1 MATINGIEQGV
12 SCYSY
17 TQQFVEREDF
27 GIDTIFRRIAD
38 KGVHKVE
45 LVGAQTFQRYPTPRR
60 REIDEVL
67 AAGERHGIEVYS
79 YGGYVDVGR
88 ITGYT
93 MSRADILS
101 DIRLDIM
108 TARDLGATSMRA
120 TGFGPELV
128 PEVAELAERYG
139 ITIGFEIH
147 APHTPADPQT
157 LAFMEAIDKYGIT
170 SFGLVP
176 DFGMFIERPTEIAIG
191 RYIGL
196 GARRETLEWIIANR
210 HNGMT
215 EEEMWEHVRTTMG
228 GGEGE
233 KVAISEW
240 FGYLSFAPAELKKF
254 ADMVPYVKYV
264 HGKFYHIEK
273 AADGTLS
280 EPTIPY
286 EKALSILAEGGFRGV
301 LITEYEGH
309 AFYLDDAD
317 EQIDRHLTFGR
328 GILES
333 L

>member
-1 MATINGIEQGV
+1 
-12 SCYSY
+12 
-17 TQQFVEREDF
+17 
-27 GIDTIFRRIAD
+27 
-38 KGVHKVE
+38 
-45 LVGAQTFQRYPTPRR
+45 
-60 REIDEVL
+60 
-67 AAGERHGIEVYS
+67 
-79 YGGYVDVGR
+79 
-88 ITGYT
+88 
-93 MSRADILS
+93 
-101 DIRLDIM
+101 
-108 TARDLGATSMRA
+108 
-120 TGFGPELV
+120 
-128 PEVAELAERYG
+128 
-139 ITIGFEIH
+139 
-147 APHTPADPQT
+147 
-157 LAFMEAIDKYGIT
+157 MEAIDKYGIT

-176 DFGMFIERPTEIAIG
+176 DFGMFIERPTEIAIR

-215 EEEMWEHVRTTMG
+215 EEEMWEHVRTAMG

-240 FGYLSFAPAELKKF
+240 FGYLSFAPAELEKF
-254 ADMVPYVKYV
+254 VDMVPYVKYV

-286 EKALSILAEGGFRGV
+286 ERALSILAEGGFRGV